1 MSTTPTSLSLS
12 LSVSRYTQSLSR
24 SFFLSPHPSHPP
36 FSFII
41 ITCIS
46 HALHTPSRPLDLDL
60 SRDKPTHHLFIYPGT
75 SVYLHMS
82 PHLLYKQKLIPLD
95 KPTSLCLPLQT
106 IPSLPVWLTKKIPG
120 IRPLSSLGSLDGLT
134 PTTGKASLFGLLL
147 LLVSPS
153 LFSVRRGARV
163 GWLIEASQ

>member
-1 MSTTPTSLSLS
+1 ML
-12 LSVSRYTQSLSR
+12 YT
-24 SFFLSPHPSHPP
+24 HH
-36 FSFII
+36 
-41 ITCIS
+41 
-46 HALHTPSRPLDLDL
+46 LDL
-60 SRDKPTHHLFIYPGT
+60 ST
-75 SVYLHMS
+75 STSLETS
-82 PHLLYKQKLIPLD
+82 PHIICLFTQAPLYIFTCLHIYYTNKKQTPLLD
-95 KPTSLCLPLQT
+95 KPTSLY
-106 IPSLPVWLTKKIPG
+106 IHSSLPVWLTKKFPG